1 MKLTERF
8 GIELRGRGMIFEI
21 DTDSTA
27 LATQIQMDC
36 FGAGLLIEAVGAGDE
51 VVKVAPPLTI
61 ELSTLDRGL
70 DLLEHQV
77 VKNLDSKG

>member
-1 MKLTERF
+1 
-8 GIELRGRGMIFEI
+8 MIFGI

-27 LATQIQMDC
+27 LATQIQTDC
-36 FGAGLLIEAVGAGDE
+36 FGAGLLIEVVGAGDE

-61 ELSTLDRGL
+61 DLSTLDRGL

-77 VKNLDSKG
+77 VKNFESTPGR